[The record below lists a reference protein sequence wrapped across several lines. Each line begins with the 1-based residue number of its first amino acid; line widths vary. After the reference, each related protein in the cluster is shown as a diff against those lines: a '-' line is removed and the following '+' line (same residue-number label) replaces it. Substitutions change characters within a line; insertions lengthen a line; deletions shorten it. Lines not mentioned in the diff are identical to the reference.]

1 MHKNWNELKHV
12 LVHVT
17 FHVIYFRR
25 DQLKGYFGTLGIYTI
40 LCWSS
45 DAPPP
50 SVLQNFKFLASS
62 IVQASYVIIYQMWC
76 CQCVSSQLD
85 THIAEVQVGGSVS
98 VNALEFWRA
107 RGPSGL
113 ARLAK
118 NLICAPA
125 SQAYVECICFVCGLL
140 YSGRRSSMFRSLEMR
155 VCLKLSQIKCW
166 KKPLL
171 RSNRLSETWC

>member
-1 MHKNWNELKHV
+1 MNWNMFSSCYISCNLFQARSTERIFWHPRHLHHFVLK
-12 LVHVT
+12 
-17 FHVIYFRR
+17 FRCS
-25 DQLKGYFGTLGIYTI
+25 TT
-40 LCWSS
+40 
-45 DAPPP
+45 

-62 IVQASYVIIYQMWC
+62 IVQASMSSFTRRGAVG
-76 CQCVSSQLD
+76 VSSGLD
-85 THIAEVQVGGSVS
+85 TYIAEVQAGVTLS
-98 VNALEFWRA
+98 VNALEFWHA

-125 SQAYVECICFVCGLL
+125 SQAYVERICFVCGLL
-140 YSGRRSSMFRSLEMR
+140 YYGRRSSMFRSLEMW

-171 RSNRLSETWC
+171 GSNRLSETWC